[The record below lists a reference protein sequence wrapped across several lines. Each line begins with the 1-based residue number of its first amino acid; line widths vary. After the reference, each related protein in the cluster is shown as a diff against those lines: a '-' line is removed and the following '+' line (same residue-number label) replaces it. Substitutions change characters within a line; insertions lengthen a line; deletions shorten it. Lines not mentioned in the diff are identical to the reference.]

1 LPVTFLRSKC
11 IDIKIRKN
19 VFIINLKPTK
29 MKKLILIALVA
40 FLGSMITPTTV
51 NAQAKE
57 KKSVEEKA
65 KVYEKTRGA
74 DANIRTAK
82 PSDDTKAPKI
92 EKSRGELCYIYVNNY
107 SGYAVDV
114 YIDGDW
120 MGTIAA
126 YATAYT
132 YAYPGS
138 TKAYGKSIGG
148 TMVWGPTHF
157 DCQYDY
163 TWNLWE

>member
-1 LPVTFLRSKC
+1 M
-11 IDIKIRKN
+11 RK
-19 VFIINLKPTK
+19 LA
-29 MKKLILIALVA
+29 LIAMVA
-40 FLGSMITPTTV
+40 FIGSVVVPSALQ
-51 NAQAKE
+51 AQTKE
-57 KKSVEEKA
+57 KKNVEEKA

-74 DANIRTAK
+74 DANIKTTK
-82 PSDDTKAPKI
+82 PADDTKAAKV
-92 EKSRGELCYIYVNNY
+92 EKTRGELCYIYVNNY
-107 SGYAVDV
+107 TGYAVDI

-132 YAYPGS
+132 YAYPGT

-148 TMVWGPTHF
+148 TMTWGPTYF
-157 DCQYDY
+157 DCKYDY